1 MRRKRVKKKIVYKK
15 KIFKSPQVYED
26 YWFLTLGHTDIL
38 SLNATFIKVLR
49 VISKFIDERGPKNI
63 LTPDEYYILQKKV
76 LEVSPK
82 NSRDEKSNLPSIRK
96 EINQFV
102 KLGFVEHQLRKKYP
116 LTDIFIKSF
125 DNEETYARR
134 QKIFSRIVES
144 NAKFGSSVIR
154 KDDPTNNMNFLLSTL
169 EEVKKINLKRD
180 IKGLMICNI
189 SKIKKGFLTREEL
202 DDYNSKAEKIN
213 FSQKKYNQIS
223 HFISICKQMYDL
235 EVVDDN
241 LYFKTDA
248 QEIFDSTE
256 LVVPQRDK
264 YKHKIWKNELLEESK
279 LVFNGEARCMVDNV
293 TSQYLIGSHII
304 PWKVCVDEGN
314 EFKAWDKDNGLLLNR
329 NLDAFFDKG
338 KISFSNDGKIILN
351 DDIQSDLR
359 NSLVS
364 HKVKND
370 FLNEKRQ
377 KYLIFHNQYFN
388 FTK

>member
-63 LTPDEYYILQKKV
+63 LTPDEYYVLQKKV

-102 KLGFVEHQLRKKYP
+102 KLGFIEHQLRKKHP

-154 KDDPTNNMNFLLSTL
+154 KDDPTNNMNFLLKNQTYVFSTIFGYL
-169 EEVKKINLKRD
+169 
-180 IKGLMICNI
+180 
-189 SKIKKGFLTREEL
+189 
-202 DDYNSKAEKIN
+202 
-213 FSQKKYNQIS
+213 Q
-223 HFISICKQMYDL
+223 YD
-235 EVVDDN
+235 E
-241 LYFKTDA
+241 
-248 QEIFDSTE
+248 Q
-256 LVVPQRDK
+256 
-264 YKHKIWKNELLEESK
+264 
-279 LVFNGEARCMVDNV
+279 
-293 TSQYLIGSHII
+293 
-304 PWKVCVDEGN
+304 
-314 EFKAWDKDNGLLLNR
+314 
-329 NLDAFFDKG
+329 
-338 KISFSNDGKIILN
+338 
-351 DDIQSDLR
+351 LR
-359 NSLVS
+359 M
-364 HKVKND
+364 
-370 FLNEKRQ
+370 
-377 KYLIFHNQYFN
+377 
-388 FTK
+388 